1 MVIFKDNSLINY
13 EVLKALLNH
22 ALMKWSLDVIS
33 EINTKRKKIWMCK
46 YFGIINN
53 KEHNRILNSWCSKTV
68 TKLVGYAKIG
78 DEVGRL

>member
-33 EINTKRKKIWMCK
+33 EINTKRKKSECVS
-46 YFGIINN
+46 
-53 KEHNRILNSWCSKTV
+53 ILE
-68 TKLVGYAKIG
+68 L
-78 DEVGRL
+78 